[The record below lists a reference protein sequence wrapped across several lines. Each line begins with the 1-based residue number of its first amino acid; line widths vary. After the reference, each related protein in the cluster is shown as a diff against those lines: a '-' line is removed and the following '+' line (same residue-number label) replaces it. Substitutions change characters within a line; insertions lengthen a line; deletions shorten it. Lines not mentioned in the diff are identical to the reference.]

1 MDTPF
6 VFLYFFFFLTHKGE
20 IDFVAVKDGKKCFI
34 HVESIG
40 SIPKEIMVQA
50 FFCQS
55 KRITMSYS
63 WVTSCIN
70 ESEEVLQ
77 AQFDSEKDKA
87 GSDWLRR

>member
-1 MDTPF
+1 M
-6 VFLYFFFFLTHKGE
+6 
-20 IDFVAVKDGKKCFI
+20 KDGKKCFI

-50 FFCQS
+50 SFSFYQS
-55 KRITMSYS
+55 KTITISYS
-63 WVTSCIN
+63 LVTSCIN